1 MDNNTFKT
9 LNSEYTLRLFPQSN
23 VVTITHNI
31 NNLTLNFP
39 VTFDGK
45 DTYRNMLCNSTNNT
59 GLCSI
64 IKRVDEKT
72 FDVPGFGRFTST
84 PSPVTNTPF
93 PVTSTMTQNQ
103 NQTNI
108 RPLPVTST
116 MTQRS
121 PLQPPNLTQPT
132 RSQSPVRAAS
142 PGRMT
147 FSPF

>member
-93 PVTSTMTQNQ
+93 PVTSTMTQ
-103 NQTNI
+103 
-108 RPLPVTST
+108 
-116 MTQRS
+116 RS